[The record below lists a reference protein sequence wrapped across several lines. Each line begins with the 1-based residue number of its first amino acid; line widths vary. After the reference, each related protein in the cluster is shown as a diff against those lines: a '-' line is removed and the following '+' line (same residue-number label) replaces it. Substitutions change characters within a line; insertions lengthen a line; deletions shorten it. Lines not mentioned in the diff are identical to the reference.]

1 MTGFG
6 VDLGAMGQAIK
17 GINDT
22 VAALKEIAP
31 DGGHLANTTATL
43 GLLCPDEDECGDD
56 VLADALEEFFER
68 WRWGLRHLVKEG
80 TEMVS
85 ALTDTKSVYEKAED
99 KAKQA
104 FQLLLGN
111 PNSHDDPTKKG
122 WMELAEA
129 SMNQKEMSVGQQWDK
144 VTKGAD
150 DAWTSSVNDI
160 AGVETSF
167 KKAGDRS

>member
-1 MTGFG
+1 MTGYG

-31 DGGHLANTTATL
+31 DGGHLASTTATF
-43 GLLCPDEDECGDD
+43 GILCPSEDECGDE
-56 VLADALEEFFER
+56 VLADALEEFFDR

-99 KAKQA
+99 KAKQT

-111 PNSHDDPTKKG
+111 PHSHADPTKQG
-122 WMELAEA
+122 WLELAE
-129 SMNQKEMSVGQQWDK
+129 SGMNKKEMSVGAQWDH
-144 VTKGAD
+144 VTKGAE
-150 DAWTSSVNDI
+150 DAWDSSIKDLS
-160 AGVETSF
+160 GTETSF

>member
-1 MTGFG
+1 MNGFG

-31 DGGHLANTTATL
+31 DGGHLASTTSTF
-43 GLLCPDEDECGDD
+43 GMLCPGQDECGDE
-56 VLADALEEFFER
+56 VLADALEEFFDR

-85 ALTDTKSVYEKAED
+85 ALTDTKTVYEQAED
-99 KAKQA
+99 KVKEA

-111 PNSHDDPTKKG
+111 PNSHDDPTKRS
-122 WMELAEA
+122 WEDLAR
-129 SMNQKEMSVGQQWDK
+129 SGLNQTTPGTQWDK
-144 VTKGAD
+144 ATKGAA
-150 DAWTSSVNDI
+150 DAWDSSVEDVL
-160 AGVETSF
+160 GEETSF

>member
-17 GINDT
+17 GINGT

-31 DGGHLANTTATL
+31 DGGHLASTTSTF
-43 GLLCPDEDECGDD
+43 GILCPNEDECGDE

-80 TEMVS
+80 TEMVA
-85 ALTDTKSVYEKAED
+85 ALTDTKSVYERAED
-99 KAKQA
+99 KAKEA

-111 PNSHDDPTKKG
+111 PNAQGDPTKQS
-122 WMELAEA
+122 WEELGKPYLQPNTAGE
-129 SMNQKEMSVGQQWDK
+129 QWDK
-144 VTKGAD
+144 ATKGVE
-150 DAWTSSVNDI
+150 DAWDSSVRDVL
-160 AGVETSF
+160 GEETSA
-167 KKAGDRS
+167 KKAGDRA

>member
-1 MTGFG
+1 VTGFG

-31 DGGHLANTTATL
+31 DGGHLASTTATF
-43 GLLCPDEDECGDD
+43 GMLCPSEDECGDEA
-56 VLADALEEFFER
+56 LADALEEFFER

-80 TEMVS
+80 TEMAS
-85 ALTDTKSVYEKAED
+85 ALTGTKSVYEQADD

-104 FQLLLGN
+104 LQLLLGN
-111 PNSHDDPTKKG
+111 PHSHDDPTRKS
-122 WMELAEA
+122 WTDLAEA
-129 SMNQKEMSVGQQWDK
+129 GMNQKDMSVGAQWDRAS
-144 VTKGAD
+144 KGAE
-150 DAWTSSVNDI
+150 DAWDSSVKDLS
-160 AGVETSF
+160 GTETSF

>member
-17 GINDT
+17 GINGT

-31 DGGHLANTTATL
+31 DGGHLASTTSTF
-43 GLLCPDEDECGDD
+43 GMLCPNEDECGDE

-111 PNSHDDPTKKG
+111 PNSHDDPTKQSWEG
-122 WMELAEA
+122 LAK
-129 SMNQKEMSVGQQWDK
+129 SGLNQTTPGQQWDRA
-144 VTKGAD
+144 TKGAE
-150 DAWTSSVNDI
+150 DAWDSSVKDI
-160 AGVETSF
+160 IGEETSF

>member
-31 DGGHLANTTATL
+31 DGGHLASATATF
-43 GLLCPDEDECGDD
+43 GFICPDEDECGDEA
-56 VLADALEEFFER
+56 LAEAFTEFFER

-85 ALTDTKSVYEKAED
+85 ALTDTKSVYEEAED
-99 KAKQA
+99 KAKKA
-104 FQLLLGN
+104 FQLLIGN
-111 PNSHDDPTKKG
+111 PHAHTDPTKQS
-122 WMELAEA
+122 WMELEQ
-129 SMNQKEMSVGQQWDK
+129 SLQPTSVGQEWDK
-144 VTKGAD
+144 ATKGMD
-150 DAWTSSVNDI
+150 DAWNSSVKDVM
-160 AGVETSF
+160 GEETSF
-167 KKAGDRS
+167 KKAGDRA